1 MYEKNKTKTN
11 RTYTYTHREQKP
23 NKHIKKR
30 WYSTHYIKKGEGE
43 HHPPNRMHLFLYN
56 HNYNKIS

>member
-30 WYSTHYIKKGEGE
+30 WYSTHYIKKRGGGA
-43 HHPPNRMHLFLYN
+43 PPTQ
-56 HNYNKIS
+56 